1 MTNGKVTIPIVRKR
15 KKRLLLT
22 ETTTDQTAKA
32 TETLATAEATPEA
45 LVPEKTDS
53 NKDASE
59 KKVVPKAVIEV
70 VKAEMQR
77 LCEVILEAEAKRAE
91 LAAFIVEAE

>member
-1 MTNGKVTIPIVRKR
+1 MARK
-15 KKRLLLT
+15 
-22 ETTTDQTAKA
+22 TTDQTVKA
-32 TETLATAEATPEA
+32 TETPATVEATPEA
-45 LVPEKTDS
+45 LAPEKTDS

-59 KKVVPKAVIEV
+59 KKVVPKAVIEI

>member
-1 MTNGKVTIPIVRKR
+1 M
-15 KKRLLLT
+15 
-22 ETTTDQTAKA
+22 
-32 TETLATAEATPEA
+32 
-45 LVPEKTDS
+45 DS
-53 NKDASE
+53 VKFSVGNLDK
-59 KKVVPKAVIEV
+59 